1 MLDTFSGGG
10 GMKVLTE
17 ELRFSTRGEIDL
29 VDITRDI
36 EEIVEKSE
44 IKNGQVL
51 VFVPGATGAIVTIE
65 HENGLLEDFK
75 RVLRKLVPR
84 GAGYKHDIID
94 NNAHSHL
101 RASLLGS
108 SLVLPIVEG
117 KVVRGIWQQIFFVE
131 LDVRPRRRRLVVQIM
146 GD

>member
-1 MLDTFSGGG
+1 
-10 GMKVLTE
+10 MKVLTE

-29 VDITRDI
+29 VDITGDI